1 MKERFVNSALT
12 QKLAVW
18 LRTVSPSCK
27 QAARLQSQALARP
40 LPLPQRFGLRLHLL
54 ICRWCRRFG
63 EQVNFLQSAAHRCPE
78 GEEAYAVRSLT
89 AEARERIKRA
99 VQATEENLLPA
110 GKACPSQSN
119 YFRGPVYTSKN
130 SRDRHTHDAGE

>member
-1 MKERFVNSALT
+1 
-12 QKLAVW
+12 
-18 LRTVSPSCK
+18 
-27 QAARLQSQALARP
+27 
-40 LPLPQRFGLRLHLL
+40 L

>member
-12 QKLAVW
+12 QKLTAW
-18 LRTVSPSCK
+18 LRGVSPSCK

-63 EQVNFLQSAAHRCPE
+63 EQVNFLQSAAHPCP
-78 GEEAYAVRSLT
+78 GDEEAYAVRGLT
-89 AEARERIKRA
+89 AEARERIMRA

-119 YFRGPVYTSKN
+119 YFQGPAYTSKN
-130 SRDRHTHDAGE
+130 SRDRHKPDAGE